1 MGLGHSDPALLE
13 GIFVI
18 RRLQA
23 DSKHSASGEEFKREY
38 VWQSLKDWKTY
49 AASELYG
56 IGRIYTSD
64 PFSTRSVGIYMGLYV
79 LSGDDGNVPLVR

>member
-1 MGLGHSDPALLE
+1 MESDPSDPFSLE

-49 AASELYG
+49 VASELYG
-56 IGRIYTSD
+56 LRRLCS
-64 PFSTRSVGIYMGLYV
+64 L
-79 LSGDDGNVPLVR
+79 